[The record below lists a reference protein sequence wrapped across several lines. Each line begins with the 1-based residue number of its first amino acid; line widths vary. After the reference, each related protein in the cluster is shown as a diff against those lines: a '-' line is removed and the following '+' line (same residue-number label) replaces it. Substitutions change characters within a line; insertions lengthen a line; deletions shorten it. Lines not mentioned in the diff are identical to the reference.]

1 VLLHVAI
8 LDGRD
13 ELGELS
19 LVLGADLSEGQDSGG
34 LLNPLVYNIP
44 IACMTF

>member
-1 VLLHVAI
+1 MLLHVAI

-13 ELGELS
+13 ELGELV

-34 LLNPLVYNIP
+34 LLIGSVSIHIL
-44 IACMTF
+44 

>member
-13 ELGELS
+13 ELGELV
-19 LVLGADLSEGQDSGG
+19 LVLRSDLSKGQDSGG
-34 LLNPLVYNIP
+34 LEPS
-44 IACMTF
+44 